1 MSSPPREGPSQRPLI
16 VDLVRAFEGILL
28 GFVLILVAALLTGG
42 TYGMLDFAAVLVIPA
57 VLMLVFMHQGVRPR
71 RLYAIRALAA
81 LLGWAL
87 IWIVFIPIYLFLSY
101 AVIPGSEQ
109 VLVYVPMAALD
120 GIVLGLT
127 MAAVDRL
134 ATRWRRPVT
143 AAP

>member
-1 MSSPPREGPSQRPLI
+1 M
-16 VDLVRAFEGILL
+16 DLVRAFEGILL

-87 IWIVFIPIYLFLSY
+87 IWIVFIPVYLFLSY

-127 MAAVDRL
+127 MAAVDWL
-134 ATRWRRPVT
+134 ATRRRPPVT

>member
-1 MSSPPREGPSQRPLI
+1 M
-16 VDLVRAFEGILL
+16 DLVRAFEGILL

-87 IWIVFIPIYLFLSY
+87 IWIVFIPVYLFLSY